1 MLPFKHA
8 ESAHHAAPIEAL
20 EYLAGQKTVVATPV
34 HDIVAL
40 HGHIVRLA
48 ADAQAFVEA
57 CRTAMCERGPLRR
70 QRQIDALIA
79 VHSCTWDRAAQR
91 VHQLLV
97 EIAREPSGEAADVA
111 AALVASAVLRQGAIT
126 AQYARG

>member
-1 MLPFKHA
+1 
-8 ESAHHAAPIEAL
+8 
-20 EYLAGQKTVVATPV
+20 
-34 HDIVAL
+34 
-40 HGHIVRLA
+40 
-48 ADAQAFVEA
+48 
-57 CRTAMCERGPLRR
+57 MCERGPLRR